1 MKFKIY
7 TLGLFLLL
15 SCSLLAQENGGIKSS
30 IGFTFSAIGGN
41 DITNS
46 ARMTLLGGASY
57 SGKSFYTVGVNYVHP
72 VRSWVDIES
81 GIEYSNHT
89 ISVEPMSQPGMEYSS
104 YYRDIALINIPI
116 TARINFL
123 KYFFINGGVMLD
135 LEMGTSS
142 PIDSQTGV
150 GALVGIGAKYTLNNG
165 LGAFV
170 NGYYKY
176 HSLIPLSANS
186 DDYRWRLIEGG
197 LRMGVTY
204 SF

>member
-1 MKFKIY
+1 MKFKII
-7 TLGLFLLL
+7 TLGLLIIL
-15 SCSLLAQENGGIKSS
+15 SCSLLAQENGGMKRS
-30 IGFTFSAIGGN
+30 IGFTFSAFEGN

-57 SGKSFYTVGVNYVHP
+57 SGKGFYTVGVNYVQP
-72 VRSWVDIES
+72 VRSWIDIES
-81 GIEYSNHT
+81 GVEYSNHT
-89 ISVEPMSQPGMEYSS
+89 ITVESMSQPEDHPPANK
-104 YYRDIALINIPI
+104 DISLINIPI

-123 KYFFINGGVMLD
+123 KYFFINGGLMLD
-135 LEMGTSS
+135 LDMGISS

-150 GALVGIGAKYTLNNG
+150 GALLGIGAKYSLNNG

-176 HSLIPLSANS
+176 HSLIPLSANNY
-186 DDYRWRLIEGG
+186 DYRWRLIEGG